1 MKTIILL
8 LITITSYSQTKDSVY
23 SYLKEIGVKHPEIV
37 LRQSIQETKHFEC
50 VNCSLEHN
58 NIFGF
63 RLSKKYIKFGTWQ
76 QSCDYYLIWQNK
88 WYKGNDYYDFLNCIW
103 KHRNGSCAR
112 YASDP
117 LYTQK
122 LKQIR
127 L

>member
-37 LRQSIQETKHFEC
+37 TAQATLETGHYKSYSCRVRKNLFGLTRNHKLEYFDNWKESCRAYKNWIQY
-50 VNCSLEHN
+50 
-58 NIFGF
+58 
-63 RLSKKYIKFGTWQ
+63 KYKGG
-76 QSCDYYLIWQNK
+76 DYYKFLINL
-88 WYKGNDYYDFLNCIW
+88 G
-103 KHRNGSCAR
+103 